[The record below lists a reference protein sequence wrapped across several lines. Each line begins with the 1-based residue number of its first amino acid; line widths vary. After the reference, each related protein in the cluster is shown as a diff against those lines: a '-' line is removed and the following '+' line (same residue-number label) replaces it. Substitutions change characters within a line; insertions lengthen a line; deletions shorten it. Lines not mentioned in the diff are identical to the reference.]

1 MNAFVQLDTPAR
13 PDHFAPSPAPLCV
26 SYRIKV
32 EAEPDSLCRI
42 LNLFALQSLTP
53 HALQAS
59 QQDDL
64 LTVGI
69 EVGGL
74 SWPRAELIAQKM
86 RNLVCV
92 AEVTLQESGKIQ
104 QSHCAM

>member
-1 MNAFVQLDTPAR
+1 M
-13 PDHFAPSPAPLCV
+13 CV
-26 SYRIKV
+26 SYHVTV

-53 HALQAS
+53 HAVQAS
-59 QQDDL
+59 QQEDL
-64 LTVGI
+64 LTVAI

>member
-1 MNAFVQLDTPAR
+1 MNAFVQLDTPTR
-13 PDHFAPSPAPLCV
+13 PDHFAPSLAPLCV
-26 SYRIKV
+26 SYHVTV

-53 HALQAS
+53 HAVQAS

-64 LTVGI
+64 LTVAI

-92 AEVTLQESGKIQ
+92 AEVTLQEPGKIR